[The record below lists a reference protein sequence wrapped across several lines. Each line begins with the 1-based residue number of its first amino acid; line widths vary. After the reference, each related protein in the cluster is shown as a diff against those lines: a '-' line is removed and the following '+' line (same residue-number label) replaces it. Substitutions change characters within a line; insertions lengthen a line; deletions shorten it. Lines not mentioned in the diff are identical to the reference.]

1 MYYRFC
7 LHSLE
12 ELGLPKV
19 RRRALRIK
27 SENEKLLLRKMA
39 NKILEEAQ
47 SDIRF
52 VKIFQRPFEEDT
64 NRIQWKEGYREGGD
78 AIREMS
84 SKNGDKYRFETY
96 NSPFAHETKVFRNGE
111 FVIVFPIG
119 FYHNY
124 NYTRFCEWVMEVF
137 FWDFVASVE

>member
-1 MYYRFC
+1 MHYYRFT

-27 SENEKLLLRKMA
+27 SENEKILLRKMGS
-39 NKILEEAQ
+39 KILEEAQ

-52 VKIFQRPFEEDT
+52 VKIFQRPFEEDS
-64 NRIQWKEGYREGGD
+64 NKIQWKDAYREGGD
-78 AIREMS
+78 AIREMF
-84 SKNGDKYRFETY
+84 KNGDKYRFETY
-96 NSPFAHETKVFRNGE
+96 NALFTHETKVFRNGE

-119 FYHNY
+119 FCHNY

-137 FWDFVASVE
+137 F